1 MELRPTVQMIVWFLN
16 IMNTACAF
24 PSIWVLLPVRPKQH
38 QLLSSLCCSLVIT
51 TVYAL
56 AKHLAVLFF
65 RSSSRSPWIWVVAV
79 SPAHLWCAVLC
90 LMVRQEIRQSRT
102 EHLEKSSAEKP
113 RGNPDYWWRSDSGST
128 ALCLIPAAIFDS
140 VTSAAMLLFEK
151 EFHEPLPQGWTPLLQ
166 VAMECFTL
174 SMFIGCRYAEHIIL
188 WSEDRKLSNPSRG
201 YDIVIGSIGV
211 LSLFVVRS
219 LCDALMPASGT
230 V

>member
-1 MELRPTVQMIVWFLN
+1 MTSAVVSTLVMELRPTVQMIVWFLN

-140 VTSAAMLLFEK
+140 TTSRDGMFHPFHVHRMPLCRTYNPMERGQKAFES
-151 EFHEPLPQGWTPLLQ
+151 FPR
-166 VAMECFTL
+166 
-174 SMFIGCRYAEHIIL
+174 I
-188 WSEDRKLSNPSRG
+188 
-201 YDIVIGSIGV
+201 
-211 LSLFVVRS
+211 
-219 LCDALMPASGT
+219 
-230 V
+230 